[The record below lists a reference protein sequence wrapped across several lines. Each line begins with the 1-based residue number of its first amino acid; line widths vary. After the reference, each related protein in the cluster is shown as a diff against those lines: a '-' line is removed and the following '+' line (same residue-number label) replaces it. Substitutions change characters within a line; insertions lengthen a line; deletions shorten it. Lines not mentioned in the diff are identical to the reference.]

1 MFMRSVLLCL
11 SLCLASSAHANSSN
25 TDATDGGA
33 NSTEDAFFVEAEAR
47 SVGDPVAQADSVV
60 SVVRNGLDG
69 ASPAALTKAE
79 LCRTA
84 ASEAT
89 ANNLPARFFA
99 NLIQQESGFRPDVVS
114 PAGAQGIAQFMPP
127 VASSYGLANPFEPV
141 AALQASAKL
150 LADLVEQFGN
160 LGLAAAAYNAGPK
173 RVQDWMDK
181 RRNLPAETRHYVHK
195 ITGRPAEHW
204 VNQRKNVSEV
214 SFPTYAN
221 CDLPVIAMRTNPIS
235 SAGVK
240 ISYGSKRYVS
250 FVPVAQNQPGLSA
263 SNQSGLSASVRSSK
277 PQFLRVVKD
286 LLTRRVADNSH
297 RETSARARLS
307 APGPSPGSS
316 ISRFVAMP
324 TPVIMAEEKVQS
336 PRHAGPDKKRPQGS
350 LPRPSEFIVG
360 ARVPAAIK
368 ASEAAV
374 LAGRKTPA
382 RWTKE
387 MKKTRVADAGSSR
400 LER

>member
-1 MFMRSVLLCL
+1 MRSVLLCL
-11 SLCLASSAHANSSN
+11 SLCLASPAHANSSN

-33 NSTEDAFFVEAEAR
+33 NSTEDAFSVEAEAR

-181 RRNLPAETRHYVHK
+181 RRKLPAETRHYVHK

-204 VNQRKNVSEV
+204 VNQRIDVSEV
-214 SFPTYAN
+214 SFPTYAD
-221 CDLPVIAMRTNPIS
+221 CSDLPVIAMRTNPIS

-240 ISYGSKRYVS
+240 ISYGSKRDVS
-250 FVPVAQNQPGLSA
+250 FVTVAQNQP
-263 SNQSGLSASVRSSK
+263 GLSASVRSSK
-277 PQFLRVVKD
+277 PQFLRVAKD

-297 RETSARARLS
+297 RQTSARARLS
-307 APGPSPGSS
+307 APQPGLSHQPVRCNADAHNYGRREGS
-316 ISRFVAMP
+316 I
-324 TPVIMAEEKVQS
+324 
-336 PRHAGPDKKRPQGS
+336 
-350 LPRPSEFIVG
+350 
-360 ARVPAAIK
+360 
-368 ASEAAV
+368 
-374 LAGRKTPA
+374 TPA
-382 RWTKE
+382 CR
-387 MKKTRVADAGSSR
+387 A
-400 LER
+400 

>member
-1 MFMRSVLLCL
+1 MRSVLLCL
-11 SLCLASSAHANSSN
+11 SLCLASPAHANSSN

-60 SVVRNGLDG
+60 SVVRNGLG
-69 ASPAALTKAE
+69 GVSPAALTKAE

-84 ASEAT
+84 ASEA
-89 ANNLPARFFA
+89 ASNNLPARFFA

-127 VASSYGLANPFEPV
+127 VASAYGLANPFEPV

-181 RRNLPAETRHYVHK
+181 RRKLPAETRHYVHK

-204 VNQRKNVSEV
+204 VNQRIDVSEV
-214 SFPTYAN
+214 SFPTYAD
-221 CDLPVIAMRTNPIS
+221 CSDLPVVVMRTNPIS

-240 ISYGSKRYVS
+240 IIYGSKRDVS
-250 FVPVAQNQPGLSA
+250 FVTVAQNQP
-263 SNQSGLSASVRSSK
+263 GLSASVRSSK
-277 PQFLRVVKD
+277 PQFLRVAKD
-286 LLTRRVADNSH
+286 LLTSRVADNSH
-297 RETSARARLS
+297 RQTSARARLS
-307 APGPSPGSS
+307 APSPGSA

-324 TPVIMAEEKVQS
+324 TPVIMADEKVQS